1 MIRKL
6 GNLIK
11 EIKVSVNLK
20 RLGRGLKNIGQK
32 TACFFYFRLTLRLE
46 KDWYEVRQS
55 QPI

>member
-1 MIRKL
+1 MIKKL
-6 GNLIK
+6 GNFIK
-11 EIKVSVNLK
+11 GIKVSVNLN
-20 RLGRGLKNIGQK
+20 RLGRGLKNMGQK

>member
-1 MIRKL
+1 MIKKL

-11 EIKVSVNLK
+11 EIKLSVNLN

-32 TACFFYFRLTLRLE
+32 IACFFYFRLTLRLE
-46 KDWYEVRQS
+46 KDWYELRQS